1 MKLLFPFLAF
11 IFFVNTVQAQDAA
24 TLVSKLKEKL
34 QKVHDYEATG
44 ILKTDVAFIKAPAGK
59 IIVYY
64 KNPDKFYLKRQGG
77 ISILPKGGMNV
88 NMASMMSFDYLAIDA
103 GESLVNGVNTR
114 VIKLLPNDEK
124 SELILSTL
132 YIDPVKM
139 LLQKAITT
147 TRSNGTYEML
157 MSYGKYA
164 SFGLPDKVDFSFNTK
179 DYKIPKGVTLEF
191 NDADKADMEKMKNKK
206 GKVEITYSSYIINK
220 GIPDSIFQ

>member
-1 MKLLFPFLAF
+1 MKLLFPFLVF
-11 IFFVNTVQAQDAA
+11 IFSLNTVQAQDAA

-34 QKVHDYEATG
+34 QKVHDYEAAG
-44 ILKTDVAFIKAPAGK
+44 VLKTDVAFIKAPAGK

-64 KNPDKFYLKRQGG
+64 KSPDKFTLKRQGG

-103 GESLVNGVNTR
+103 GQAIVNGVNTR
-114 VIKLLPNDEK
+114 VIKLLPNDET
-124 SELILSTL
+124 SELILSTI
-132 YIDPVKM
+132 YIDPIKL
-139 LLQKAITT
+139 LLQKVITT

-164 SFGLPDKVDFSFNTK
+164 TYGLPDKVVFSFNTK

-206 GKVEITYSSYIINK
+206 GKVEISYSSYIINK
-220 GIPDSIFQ
+220 GVSDALFK

>member
-1 MKLLFPFLAF
+1 MKLLFPFLVF
-11 IFFVNTVQAQDAA
+11 IFSLNTVQAQDAA

-44 ILKTDVAFIKAPAGK
+44 ILKTDVAFIKSPAGK

-64 KNPDKFYLKRQGG
+64 KNPDKFTLKRQGG

-103 GESLVNGVNTR
+103 GEAIVNGVNTR

-132 YIDPVKM
+132 YIDPVNM

-164 SFGLPDKVDFSFNTK
+164 AYGLPDKVVFSFNTK

-191 NDADKADMEKMKNKK
+191 NDANKADMEKMKNKK
-206 GKVEITYSSYIINK
+206 GKVEISYSSYIINK
-220 GIPDSIFQ
+220 GVPDSIFK